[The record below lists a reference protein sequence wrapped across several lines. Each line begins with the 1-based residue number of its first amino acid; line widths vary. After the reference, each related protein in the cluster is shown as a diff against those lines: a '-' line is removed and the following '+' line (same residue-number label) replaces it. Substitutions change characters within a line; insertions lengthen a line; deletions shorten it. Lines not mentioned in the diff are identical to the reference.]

1 MVQVIETGRCALHGA
16 DLIEVN
22 CAAWAILVDG
32 VEVGHSDKWLR
43 VCPECEGGKQ
53 ILAAYGKRLG
63 PVSAQ

>member
-1 MVQVIETGRCALHGA
+1 LHGA

>member
-1 MVQVIETGRCALHGA
+1 MVQVIETGRCGVHGA

-43 VCPECEGGKQ
+43 VCPECEGGRR
-53 ILAAYGKRLG
+53 LMEAYGKRPR
-63 PVSAQ
+63 PVSAK